1 MTAKPRAV
9 LDTNIFVSSLI
20 SPHGPPAKI
29 LQRLREHEFI
39 LITSPPINEEI
50 IAVLNRPW
58 LRDRYGL
65 EEKIF
70 DLSFILWEWAEVVT
84 HLPQIQISKDPSD
97 DKFLA
102 AAIAGKADYLI
113 TGDIEHLLHLR
124 EYRNIRILSP
134 REFIMI
140 LHF

>member
-9 LDTNIFVSSLI
+9 LDTNIFVSGLI

-39 LITSPPINEEI
+39 LITSPPINEGI

-124 EYRNIRILSP
+124 EYKNIRILSP
-134 REFIMI
+134 REFITI